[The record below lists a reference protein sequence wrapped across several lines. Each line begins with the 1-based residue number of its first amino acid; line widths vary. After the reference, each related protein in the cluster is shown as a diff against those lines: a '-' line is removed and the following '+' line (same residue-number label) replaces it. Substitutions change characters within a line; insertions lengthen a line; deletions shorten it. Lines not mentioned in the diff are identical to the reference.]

1 MQRRALLWYC
11 LLGRFCRAVASPN
24 PDLVDLLSKLAAAL
38 SEGNSSAFLKPFD
51 RSMAD
56 FGKLER
62 NIEAMTSQ
70 SDIGS
75 SIALLEKQETAQEVQ
90 VTLDWFLELR
100 SKEDIGP
107 YQRRRERVV
116 CRLVRTAKSWKIV
129 SLEPVD
135 FFRPLDQ
142 R

>member
-1 MQRRALLWYC
+1 
-11 LLGRFCRAVASPN
+11 
-24 PDLVDLLSKLAAAL
+24 
-38 SEGNSSAFLKPFD
+38 
-51 RSMAD
+51 MAD

-62 NIEAMTSQ
+62 NIDAMTSQ

-75 SIALLEKQETAQEVQ
+75 SVALLEKQETAQEVQ
-90 VTLDWFLELR
+90 VALDWFLELR

-116 CRLVRTAKSWKIV
+116 CKLVRTAKSWKIV